1 MKKKMIPTSNP
12 SLKAWMMKTNMGKHI
27 PVLLEQTITGL
38 NIKPDGIYVDLTLG
52 RGGHSGEILKKLRNG
67 HLYGVDQ
74 DQEAIEESEIYLKTI
89 GDNFTIIRSNF
100 SQIDTIL
107 QERNIEYVDGI
118 LMDLGVSSPQ
128 FDEGDRGFSY
138 REDAN
143 LDMRMDQRQSLTAYE
158 IVNSYSLDEIFKI
171 LRDYGEEKFAYS
183 IAKNIVKEREKAP
196 IKTTFQLVEI
206 IKKSKPMKE
215 LAKAGH
221 PAKQTF
227 QALRIA
233 VNDELNV
240 LSITLEKALKVLR
253 PHGGRLA
260 VITFHSLED
269 RIVKN
274 FFKDASVEEGSR
286 HDIPLISKEKEYQ
299 LVNRKPIIADED
311 ELKINHRSASAKLR
325 IIERK

>member
-1 MKKKMIPTSNP
+1 
-12 SLKAWMMKTNMGKHI
+12 MGKHI
-27 PVLLEQTITGL
+27 PVLLNETITGL

-52 RGGHSGEILKKLRNG
+52 RGGHSGEILKKLQKG

-74 DQEAIEESEIYLKTI
+74 DEVAIEESRRYLETI
-89 GDNFTIIRSNF
+89 SNNFTLIHKNF
-100 SQIDTIL
+100 SHLDEIL
-107 QERNIEYVDGI
+107 EENQVEYVDGI

-138 REDAN
+138 REDAR
-143 LDMRMDQRQSLTAYE
+143 LDMRMDQRNPLTAYD
-158 IVNSYSLDEIFKI
+158 IVNTYSLDEIFRI

-183 IAKNIVKEREKAP
+183 IAKNIVKARESKP
-196 IKTTFQLVEI
+196 IETTFQLVEI

-221 PAKQTF
+221 PAKQSF

-240 LSITLEKALKVLR
+240 LTIALNKALKALR

-274 FFKDASVEEGSR
+274 IFKDAAVSEGNR
-286 HDIPLISKEKEYQ
+286 YDIPLQSKEKEYQ
-299 LVNRKPIIADED
+299 LITRKPIVADEK
-311 ELKINHRSASAKLR
+311 ELEINHRSISAKLR

>member
-1 MKKKMIPTSNP
+1 
-12 SLKAWMMKTNMGKHI
+12 MGKHI
-27 PVLLEQTITGL
+27 PVLLNETIAGL
-38 NIKPDGIYVDLTLG
+38 NIKPDGIYIDLTLG
-52 RGGHSGEILKKLRNG
+52 RGGHSGEILKKLNKG

-74 DQEAIEESEIYLKTI
+74 DQEAIDESQKYLETI
-89 GDNFTIIRSNF
+89 STNFTIIHRNF
-100 SQIDTIL
+100 SELDQIL
-107 QERNIEYVDGI
+107 QEYDIKYADGI

-138 REDAN
+138 REDAP
-143 LDMRMDQRQSLTAYE
+143 LDMRMDQRQSLTAYD
-158 IVNSYSLDEIFKI
+158 IVNRYSLDEIFKI

-183 IAKNIVKEREKAP
+183 IAKSIVKAREEKP
-196 IKTTFQLVEI
+196 IKTTFELVDI

-221 PAKQTF
+221 PAKQSF

-240 LSITLEKALKVLR
+240 LEIALRKALQALR

-274 FFKDASVEEGSR
+274 IFKDAAVSEGNR
-286 HDIPLISKEKEYQ
+286 YNIPLQVEEKEYQ
-299 LVNRKPIIADED
+299 LITRKPIVASEE
-311 ELKINHRSASAKLR
+311 ELEINHRSASAKLR

>member
-1 MKKKMIPTSNP
+1 
-12 SLKAWMMKTNMGKHI
+12 MGKHI
-27 PVLLEQTITGL
+27 PVLLGETISGL
-38 NIKPDGIYVDLTLG
+38 NVKPDGIYVDLTVG
-52 RGGHSGEILKKLRNG
+52 RGGHSGEILKKLKKG
-67 HLYGVDQ
+67 HLYAFDQ
-74 DQEAIEESEIYLKTI
+74 DEEAIIESKKYLETI
-89 GDNFTIIRSNF
+89 STSFALIHKNF
-100 SQIDTIL
+100 SSFNATLDELNID
-107 QERNIEYVDGI
+107 YVDGV

-138 REDAN
+138 REDAP
-143 LDMRMDQRQSLTAYE
+143 LDMRMDQSQTLTAYQ
-158 IVNSYSLDEIFKI
+158 IVNTYSLDEIFKI

-183 IAKNIVKEREKAP
+183 IAKNIVKAREVSP
-196 IKTTFQLVEI
+196 IKTTFELVEI

-240 LSITLEKALKVLR
+240 LTITLDKALKALR

-274 FFKDASVEEGSR
+274 IFKENAIEEGNR
-286 HDIPLISKEKEYQ
+286 YDFPISQKEKEYQ
-299 LVNRKPIIADED
+299 LVNRKPILASEE
-311 ELKINHRSASAKLR
+311 ELKENHRSASAKLR

>member
-1 MKKKMIPTSNP
+1 
-12 SLKAWMMKTNMGKHI
+12 MGKHI
-27 PVLLEQTITGL
+27 PVLLNETITGL

-52 RGGHSGEILKKLRNG
+52 RGGHSGEILKKLQKG

-74 DQEAIEESEIYLKTI
+74 DEVAIEESRRYLETI
-89 GDNFTIIRSNF
+89 SNNFTLIRKNF
-100 SQIDTIL
+100 SFLDEIMKDN
-107 QERNIEYVDGI
+107 NIEYADGI

-138 REDAN
+138 REDAR
-143 LDMRMDQRQSLTAYE
+143 LDMRMDQRNPLTAYD

-183 IAKNIVKEREKAP
+183 IAKNIVKARESKP
-196 IKTTFQLVEI
+196 IETTFQLVEI

-221 PAKQTF
+221 PAKQSF

-240 LSITLEKALKVLR
+240 LQIALNKALKALR
-253 PHGGRLA
+253 PNGGRLA

-274 FFKDASVEEGSR
+274 VFKDAAVSEGNR
-286 HDIPLISKEKEYQ
+286 YDIPTLVEEKEYQ
-299 LVNRKPIIADED
+299 LVTRKPIVASEQ
-311 ELKINHRSASAKLR
+311 ELENNHRSISAKLR

>member
-1 MKKKMIPTSNP
+1 
-12 SLKAWMMKTNMGKHI
+12 MGKHI
-27 PVLLEQTITGL
+27 PVLLNETITGL
-38 NIKPDGIYVDLTLG
+38 NIKPDGIYVDLTIG
-52 RGGHSGEILKKLRNG
+52 RGGHSGEILKKLKNG

-74 DQEAIEESEIYLKTI
+74 DQEAIEESEKYLNSISDK
-89 GDNFTIIRSNF
+89 FTLIHKNF
-100 SQIDTIL
+100 SYLEEIL
-107 QERNIEYVDGI
+107 SEYHIEYVDGI

-138 REDAN
+138 REDAP

-158 IVNSYSLDEIFKI
+158 IVNNYSLDEIFRI
-171 LRDYGEEKFAYS
+171 LRDYGEEKYAYS
-183 IAKNIVKEREKAP
+183 IAKNIVKEREKKP
-196 IKTTFQLVEI
+196 IQTTFELVDI
-206 IKKSKPMKE
+206 IKRSKPMKE

-221 PAKQTF
+221 PAKQSF

-240 LSITLEKALKVLR
+240 LSITLKQAVKALR
-253 PHGGRLA
+253 PHGGRLS

-274 FFKDASVEEGSR
+274 FFREMAVEEGSR
-286 HDIPLISKEKEYQ
+286 HDIPTTQTEKEYQ
-299 LVNRKPIIADED
+299 LVNRKPIVASEN
-311 ELKINHRSASAKLR
+311 ELEENHRATSAKLR

>member
-1 MKKKMIPTSNP
+1 
-12 SLKAWMMKTNMGKHI
+12 MGKHI
-27 PVLLEQTITGL
+27 PVLLNETITGL
-38 NIKPDGIYVDLTLG
+38 NIKPDGIYIDLTLG
-52 RGGHSGEILKKLRNG
+52 RGGHSGEILKRLQKG

-74 DQEAIEESEIYLKTI
+74 DEVAIEESKRYLETI
-89 GDNFTIIRSNF
+89 SNNFTLIRKNF
-100 SQIDTIL
+100 SFLDEIMKDN
-107 QERNIEYVDGI
+107 NIEYADGI

-138 REDAN
+138 REDAR
-143 LDMRMDQRQSLTAYE
+143 LDMRMDQRNPLTAYD

-183 IAKNIVKEREKAP
+183 IAKNIVKARESKP
-196 IKTTFQLVEI
+196 IETTFQLVEI
-206 IKKSKPMKE
+206 IKHSKPMKE

-221 PAKQTF
+221 PAKQSF

-240 LSITLEKALKVLR
+240 LQIALNKALKALR
-253 PHGGRLA
+253 PNGGRLA

-274 FFKDASVEEGSR
+274 VFKDAAVSEGNR
-286 HDIPLISKEKEYQ
+286 YDIPTLVEEKEYQ
-299 LVNRKPIIADED
+299 LVTRKPIVASEQ
-311 ELKINHRSASAKLR
+311 ELENNHRSISAKLR

>member
-1 MKKKMIPTSNP
+1 
-12 SLKAWMMKTNMGKHI
+12 MGKHI
-27 PVLLEQTITGL
+27 PVLLNETITGL

-52 RGGHSGEILKKLRNG
+52 RGGHSGEILKKLQKG

-74 DQEAIEESEIYLKTI
+74 DETAIEESRRYLETI
-89 GDNFTIIRSNF
+89 SNNFTLIHKNF
-100 SQIDTIL
+100 SFLDEIMEENQ
-107 QERNIEYVDGI
+107 IEYADGI

-138 REDAN
+138 REDAR
-143 LDMRMDQRQSLTAYE
+143 LDMRMDQRNPLTAYD

-183 IAKNIVKEREKAP
+183 IAKNIVKARESKP
-196 IKTTFQLVEI
+196 IETTFQLVEI

-221 PAKQTF
+221 PAKQSF

-240 LSITLEKALKVLR
+240 LSIALNKALKALR

-274 FFKDASVEEGSR
+274 VFKDAAVSEGNR
-286 HDIPLISKEKEYQ
+286 YDIPIKVTEKEYQ
-299 LVNRKPIIADED
+299 LITRKPIVADEQ
-311 ELKINHRSASAKLR
+311 ELEINHRSISAKLR

>member
-1 MKKKMIPTSNP
+1 
-12 SLKAWMMKTNMGKHI
+12 MGKHI
-27 PVLLEQTITGL
+27 PVLLNETITGL
-38 NIKPDGIYVDLTLG
+38 NIKPDGIYIDLTLG
-52 RGGHSGEILKKLRNG
+52 RGGHSGEILKKLQKG

-74 DQEAIEESEIYLKTI
+74 DEVAIEESRRYLETI
-89 GDNFTIIRSNF
+89 SNNFTLIHKNF
-100 SQIDTIL
+100 SFLDEIMKDN
-107 QERNIEYVDGI
+107 NIEYADGI

-138 REDAN
+138 REDAR
-143 LDMRMDQRQSLTAYE
+143 LDMRMDQRNPLTAYD

-183 IAKNIVKEREKAP
+183 IAKNIVKARESKP
-196 IKTTFQLVEI
+196 IETTFQLVEI
-206 IKKSKPMKE
+206 IKHSKPMKE

-221 PAKQTF
+221 PAKQSF

-240 LSITLEKALKVLR
+240 LQIALNKALKALR
-253 PHGGRLA
+253 PNGGRLA

-274 FFKDASVEEGSR
+274 VFKDAAVSEGNR
-286 HDIPLISKEKEYQ
+286 YDIPALVEEKEYQ
-299 LVNRKPIIADED
+299 LVTRKPIVASEQ
-311 ELKINHRSASAKLR
+311 ELENNHRSISAKLR

>member
-1 MKKKMIPTSNP
+1 
-12 SLKAWMMKTNMGKHI
+12 MGKHI
-27 PVLLEQTITGL
+27 PVLLNETITGL

-52 RGGHSGEILKKLRNG
+52 RGGHSGEILKRLQKG

-74 DQEAIEESEIYLKTI
+74 DETAIEESRRYLETI
-89 GDNFTIIRSNF
+89 SNNFTLIHKNF
-100 SQIDTIL
+100 SFLDQIMEEN
-107 QERNIEYVDGI
+107 QIEYADGI

-138 REDAN
+138 REDAR
-143 LDMRMDQRQSLTAYE
+143 LDMRMDQRNPLTAYD
-158 IVNSYSLDEIFKI
+158 IVNTYSLDEIFKI

-183 IAKNIVKEREKAP
+183 IAKNIVKARESKP
-196 IKTTFQLVEI
+196 IETTFQLVEI
-206 IKKSKPMKE
+206 IKRSKPMKE

-221 PAKQTF
+221 PAKQSF

-240 LSITLEKALKVLR
+240 LQIALNKALKALR

-274 FFKDASVEEGSR
+274 VFKDAAVSEGNR
-286 HDIPLISKEKEYQ
+286 YDIPVQVKEKEYQ
-299 LVNRKPIIADED
+299 LITRKPIVADEQ
-311 ELKINHRSASAKLR
+311 ELEINHRSISAKLR